1 MLEIWG
7 RRNSSNVASVM
18 WAVGELG
25 LDHARHD
32 VGGSFGQTGTGD
44 YLKMNPNGLV
54 PTIRDGEL
62 VLWESNAIVRYLCA
76 RYGAGSLYPGAPE
89 QRALADQW
97 MDWSKSTLIPAFF
110 PIFWQQIRVERDKRD
125 LVLVRNAE
133 AATAEA
139 LGILEAHL
147 ADRAFVAG
155 EALSMGD
162 MPFGSMLYRYYTM
175 PLDRPSLPQVERYYD
190 GLCRRPAFQRHVM
203 IPFGTSLE
211 EWNRLEREP
220 VD

>member
-18 WAVGELG
+18 WAVGELD
-25 LDHARHD
+25 LDHVRHD
-32 VGGSFGQTGTGD
+32 VGGSFGQTDSGD

-54 PTIRDGEL
+54 PTIRDGDL
-62 VLWESNAIVRYLCA
+62 VLWESNVIVRYLCA
-76 RYGAGSLYPGAPE
+76 RYGGEELYPE
-89 QRALADQW
+89 CLERRALADQW

-110 PIFWQQIRVERDKRD
+110 PIFWQQVRVEQDKRD
-125 LVLVRNAE
+125 LTLIRRAE
-133 AATAEA
+133 AATARV
-139 LGILEAHL
+139 LRILEAYL
-147 ADRAFVAG
+147 ADRAFIAG

-190 GLCRRPAFQRHVM
+190 GLCQRPAFQRHVM

-220 VD
+220 LD